1 MHAQYTTGVG
11 MQRTSSLTDS
21 FAYCA
26 NLSKA
31 LAATAAQAYYGI
43 LHHGAMSGV
52 HSHAVAGLG
61 NYYPNNAQTSAGSV
75 YYYPHPSQ
83 DGQQA
88 SAIAH
93 AAQAVAAQA
102 QAAQQAAAAQAQA
115 QQNSKKR
122 SFDGVDQFL
131 EDVKR
136 NKLQPVY
143 DGAMAQRLTAL
154 SQFIPSTTSE
164 GVDFNGTATV
174 TAPATNGSQPFTLP
188 SLRTKQDLID
198 ADNFLTQL
206 SANVY
211 DSSAHQYQFR
221 HNASQSPHA
230 PNGQNQQ
237 QSSQNGQ
244 HDGAPPAPMANQPST
259 QALTPPQSNY
269 TTSHSPVNHQHTPPT
284 VSPQTSA
291 ASMYPT
297 LPTAVSSGDINGGY
311 PAPVSSAPTS
321 SLASAFDSAER
332 RRYAVNVLQK
342 AKPADVD
349 MDFGEETETKPDVVS
364 DANIDPSLDTL
375 VVDDKSAVHSEII
388 NALRSYI
395 QELLR
400 AEEKREKEG
409 GDLIVADEPATQ
421 QEDGDHAMVDATEV
435 ETAVAEAATSDEQQQ
450 QTPAPAEENNNDN
463 NKESEH
469 QTDAQALYPI
479 LKAVAAC

>member
-1 MHAQYTTGVG
+1 LHAQYTTGVG
-11 MQRTSSLTDS
+11 MQRISSLTDC
-21 FAYCA
+21 FAKCA
-26 NLSKA
+26 DLSKA

-102 QAAQQAAAAQAQA
+102 QAAQQAAAQAQA
-115 QQNSKKR
+115 QQQQENNKKR
-122 SFDGVDQFL
+122 SFDGVDQFF
-131 EDVKR
+131 DDAKR
-136 NKLQPVY
+136 HKLHPVY
-143 DGAMAQRLTAL
+143 DGTMAQRLSAL
-154 SQFIPSTTSE
+154 QQFIPSTTSE
-164 GVDFNGTATV
+164 GVDFNSTATV
-174 TAPATNGSQPFTLP
+174 TAPATNGQTYTLP

-211 DSSAHQYQFR
+211 DNSGQQYQYR
-221 HNASQSPHA
+221 QHASQSPR
-230 PNGQNQQ
+230 QQ
-237 QSSQNGQ
+237 QSPRNGQ

-269 TTSHSPVNHQHTPPT
+269 TTSHSPVSHHTPPS

-297 LPTAVSSGDINGGY
+297 LPTAVSSGDMSGGY

-321 SLASAFDSAER
+321 SLASAFDSGER

-342 AKPADVD
+342 AKPASDVD
-349 MDFGEETETKPDVVS
+349 MDFGDETKS
-364 DANIDPSLDTL
+364 DIVADSNIDPSLDAL
-375 VVDDKSAVHSEII
+375 VMEDKSATHAELI
-388 NALRSYI
+388 NALKNYI

-409 GDLIVADEPATQ
+409 GDLIFADEPETQ
-421 QEDGDHAMVDATEV
+421 QEDGDHAMVDATQV
-435 ETAVAEAATSDEQQQ
+435 EAVAEAVAEAVTSDEQQQ
-450 QTPAPAEENNNDN
+450 QTPAPAEEANNNTD
-463 NKESEH
+463 KESEH